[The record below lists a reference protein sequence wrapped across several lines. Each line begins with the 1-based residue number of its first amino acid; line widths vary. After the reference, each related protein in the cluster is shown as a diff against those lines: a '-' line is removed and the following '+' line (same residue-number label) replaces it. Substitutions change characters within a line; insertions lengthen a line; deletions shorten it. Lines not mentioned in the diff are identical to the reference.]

1 MNNGAI
7 QAFLLLR
14 DTPDS
19 LVKELV
25 VPTRKFVKHKRVGV
39 VDAPR
44 SLLLVYRGEEDYLLI
59 VGFSVSLG
67 DRRMYAQ

>member
-39 VDAPR
+39 VGAPR
-44 SLLLVYRGEEDYLLI
+44 YCWYTEVKRTI
-59 VGFSVSLG
+59 C
-67 DRRMYAQ
+67 

>member
-1 MNNGAI
+1 MNNAAI
-7 QAFLLLR
+7 RVFLLLR

-39 VDAPR
+39 TGAHLYCWYTEVIIDL
-44 SLLLVYRGEEDYLLI
+44 SL
-59 VGFSVSLG
+59 SLG

>member
-1 MNNGAI
+1 MNNAAI
-7 QAFLLLR
+7 QVFLLLR

-25 VPTRKFVKHKRVGV
+25 VPTRKFVKHKSRC
-39 VDAPR
+39 DR
-44 SLLLVYRGEEDYLLI
+44 RTSLLLVHRGEEDYLLI
-59 VGFSVSLG
+59 IDLSLSLG